1 MKPVMVYMTAGSLD
15 QARSIARELITRR
28 LAACVN
34 VLDNM
39 TSMYRWQGRVE
50 EAREVVVLAKTRAE
64 LMPALVH
71 WVRQVHEYECPC
83 IVSWPLTDGHQ
94 PFLDWIGRETGDGEG
109 GSGEAPTTS

>member
-15 QARSIARELITRR
+15 QARSIAQELITHR

-50 EAREVVVLAKTRAE
+50 EAREVVILAKTRAE

-71 WVRQVHEYECPC
+71 RVRHVHEYECPC
-83 IVSWPLTDGHQ
+83 IVSWPLTAGHQ
-94 PFLDWIGRETGDGEG
+94 PFLDWIGQETRDGEG
-109 GSGEAPTTS
+109 GADEVPAVS